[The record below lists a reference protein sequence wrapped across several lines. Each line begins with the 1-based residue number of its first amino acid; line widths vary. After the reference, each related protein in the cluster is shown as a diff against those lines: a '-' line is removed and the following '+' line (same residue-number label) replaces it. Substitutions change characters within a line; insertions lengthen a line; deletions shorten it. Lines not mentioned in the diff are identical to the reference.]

1 MPKKDKNQN
10 QTETEL
16 AVIGENIK
24 DIREDVNEIKHRLEG
39 SYVTRD
45 EFEPYKRIIQGL
57 VALTI
62 TTVFGALLA
71 LVINR
76 P

>member
-1 MPKKDKNQN
+1 MAKKILN
-10 QTETEL
+10 QTEI
-16 AVIGENIK
+16 AVIEENIK
-24 DIREDVNEIKHRLEG
+24 YIREDVNEIKHKLEV

-71 LVINR
+71 LVINK

>member
-1 MPKKDKNQN
+1 MSKKILN
-10 QTETEL
+10 QTDIDIAT
-16 AVIGENIK
+16 IGENVK
-24 DIREDVNEIKHRLEG
+24 DIREDVNEIKHKLEG

-71 LVINR
+71 LVINK